1 MSRLG
6 KMPNWQKW
14 FVILG
19 MLSCSFSGIA
29 YLIGHQLQIYRLHLG
44 SHSILAFHG
53 VGAMLATLALGSSLP
68 FHLKAGLQSKRK
80 RVSGI
85 SQLSFLGLLLIT
97 GALLYYGSEEV
108 RDGVIKVHW
117 VVGISFFII
126 FLMHV
131 LIPKRS
137 T

>member
-6 KMPNWQKW
+6 KMPYWQKW

-19 MLSCSFSGIA
+19 MLICSFSGIA

-53 VGAMLATLALGSSLP
+53 VGAMLATVALGSTLP

-80 RVSGI
+80 WVSGI

-97 GALLYYGSEEV
+97 GALLYYGPEGLRE
-108 RDGVIKVHW
+108 IAINLHW
-117 VVGISFFII
+117 SIGLLFFSI
-126 FLMHV
+126 FV
-131 LIPKRS
+131 LHTVKLS
-137 T
+137 NK